1 MNLLTQDKLLDE
13 TRARVVESAGEVFA
27 EAGFE
32 KATVRE
38 ICARAHANIAAV
50 NYHFGDKLGLYT
62 EVLKEAACKNK
73 QDVVDEAQALADP
86 EQALRFFIRGI
97 FRKMHEADRPA
108 WYARVML
115 HELAQPTPALA
126 VVVENLIRPNSR
138 VLCAIV
144 GQILDRP
151 PLDETTRLCAHS
163 IMAQVVH
170 HLHARP
176 VIALLWPDLK
186 ATSETLDKIAN
197 HITEFSL
204 AALQAFRRKSPHAKR
219 SARRSK

>member
-1 MNLLTQDKLLDE
+1 
-13 TRARVVESAGEVFA
+13 
-27 EAGFE
+27 
-32 KATVRE
+32 
-38 ICARAHANIAAV
+38 
-50 NYHFGDKLGLYT
+50 
-62 EVLKEAACKNK
+62 
-73 QDVVDEAQALADP
+73 
-86 EQALRFFIRGI
+86 
-97 FRKMHEADRPA
+97 
-108 WYARVML
+108 ML

-186 ATSETLDKIAN
+186 ATPETLDKIAN

-204 AALQAFRRKSPHAKR
+204 AALHAFRKSPHAKR